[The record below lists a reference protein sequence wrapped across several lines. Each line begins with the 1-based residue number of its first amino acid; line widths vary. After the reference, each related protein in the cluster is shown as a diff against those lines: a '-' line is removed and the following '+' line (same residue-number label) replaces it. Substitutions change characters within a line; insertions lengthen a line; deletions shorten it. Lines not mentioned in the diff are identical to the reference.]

1 MKKSGNQHFVMGDD
15 LEAIE
20 CYTLSLAY
28 ADSDELMA
36 YAHANRSAAL
46 YRKQL
51 YKECLIDIDA
61 ALCHG
66 YPREKRK
73 KLKERGDRA
82 IEEINKLS
90 RADSENIDMQQAMDD
105 GLCPN
110 NGVKKSAIKPGNS
123 DYIMRET
130 ILEKDR
136 VISDKEKQ
144 GAMSKES
151 YLYHATKIPPQ
162 KPRYLQ
168 NDDFSKLTY
177 GPSKEVPAASDGLAV
192 SFSERYGR
200 HYVATRDF
208 KPGDIVSIEDPYAH
222 VIYEER

>member
-1 MKKSGNQHFVMGDD
+1 MGDD

-66 YPREKRK
+66 YPREKRR

-82 IEEINKLS
+82 IEEINKLL
-90 RADSENIDMQQAMDD
+90 RTDSENTDMQQITDRSRQNVENA
-105 GLCPN
+105 
-110 NGVKKSAIKPGNS
+110 VEKSAMKPENS
-123 DYIMRET
+123 KYIVDET
-130 ILEKDR
+130 IPEKDQ
-136 VISDKEKQ
+136 VINNQEKQ
-144 GAMSKES
+144 GAMTNES
-151 YLYHATKIPPQ
+151 YLYHAAKIHPQ

-177 GPSKEVPAASDGLAV
+177 GPSKEVPAVSDGIVA

-200 HYVATRDF
+200 HYIATRDF

>member
-1 MKKSGNQHFVMGDD
+1 MKKKTSGNQHFVMGDD

-36 YAHANRSAAL
+36 YAYANRSAAL

-61 ALCHG
+61 AVSHG
-66 YPREKRK
+66 YSKEKQK
-73 KLKERGDRA
+73 NLKERGDKA
-82 IEEINKLS
+82 IMEIKKRLQMD
-90 RADSENIDMQQAMDD
+90 DSENIDDRKLADELR
-105 GLCPN
+105 LCEEKSSAKLQN
-110 NGVKKSAIKPGNS
+110 AKEQNG
-123 DYIMRET
+123 RT
-130 ILEKDR
+130 TEKDR
-136 VISDKEKQ
+136 ETNVLKKQ
-144 GAMSKES
+144 DGLAHEN
-151 YLYHATKIPPQ
+151 YLYYTTKVPPQ

-168 NDDFSKLTY
+168 NDDFSKVTY
-177 GPSKEVPAASDGLAV
+177 GPSEEAPAVSDGIAI